1 MSEGGHP
8 ESANGEPVEPIH
20 QPAHQPPVNQPMY
33 QPVYKVVRLVA
44 SSAVS
49 WEEAARNG
57 VAEASKTIIDL
68 RSARVSD
75 MDTLVSDGAVVAYR
89 LKLEL
94 SFQVNRTAA
103 ANAGHG
109 RTEGVKRY
117 LVVANKTLAGDIVPA
132 LVAERMSIGP
142 AEFHI
147 LVPATRS
154 RETQRLLSGA
164 SDPLSGYTVV
174 APNDLAAARAIDR
187 QQAGERLAT
196 FIQRLETLDTSIG
209 QQGESAP
216 VVTSEV
222 GGHDPLRA
230 ISAVLERSSFDEI
243 ILSTLPS
250 SVSRWLR
257 MDLPSQLRRSFSIP
271 VVVVNPPSD

>member
-1 MSEGGHP
+1 MPQAGHP
-8 ESANGEPVEPIH
+8 EPIHPEPIYR
-20 QPAHQPPVNQPMY
+20 VI
-33 QPVYKVVRLVA
+33 RLVA

-57 VAEASKTIIDL
+57 ISEASKTITDL
-68 RSARVSD
+68 HSARVSE
-75 MDTLVSDGAVVAYR
+75 MDTLVSDDSVVAYR

-94 SFQVNRTAA
+94 AFQVNRTAA
-103 ANAGHG
+103 TAADGQVAD
-109 RTEGVKRY
+109 VKRY
-117 LVVANKTLAGDIVPA
+117 LVVANKTLAGEIVPA
-132 LVAERMSIGP
+132 LVAERQSVGP

-174 APNDLAAARAIDR
+174 APGDLAAARAVDR
-187 QQAGERLAT
+187 QQATERLAT
-196 FIQRLETLDTSIG
+196 FIRRLETLKAPGGPGDG
-209 QQGESAP
+209 SAL

-222 GGHDPLRA
+222 GGHDPFRA
-230 ISAVLERSSFDEI
+230 VSTVLERSHFDEI
-243 ILSTLPS
+243 IVSTLPS

-257 MDLPSQLRRSFSIP
+257 MDLPSQLRRSFSVP